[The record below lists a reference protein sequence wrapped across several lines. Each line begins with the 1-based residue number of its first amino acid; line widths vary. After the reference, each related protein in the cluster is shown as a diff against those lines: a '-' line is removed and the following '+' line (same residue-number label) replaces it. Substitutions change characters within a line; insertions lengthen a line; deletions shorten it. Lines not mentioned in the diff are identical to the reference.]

1 MVLGIV
7 LSWCWGLSRFVCLA
21 SKMGD
26 HPIHFLSYLFRCTCV
41 GVGVCALLDR
51 GDMCSQGDA
60 VLTNLEVLDG
70 RYSDSFARHLV
81 VSDLRLL
88 SDNDLQVFD

>member
-1 MVLGIV
+1 MCFASQLGNTC
-7 LSWCWGLSRFVCLA
+7 LLMCTFCCFVNA
-21 SKMGD
+21 SD
-26 HPIHFLSYLFRCTCV
+26 DV
-41 GVGVCALLDR
+41 
-51 GDMCSQGDA
+51 QGDA

-88 SDNDLQVFD
+88 SDNDLQVLYRGTVNVCFHV